1 MKLGIS
7 TCMARLMSTAC
18 TPHDGKVHFRKY
30 AESLR
35 ENYNCEFHVQPLSGH
50 RHQTVTFRFVFFF
63 SCNVDP
69 KCPGGAIDIFR
80 SVHFVAG
87 FRNASDESDR
97 FSDRCES
104 VASRMSAIRRYNKFD
119 QILFAVEQGQQ
130 RLDTREQVHFYGV
143 QQLIVEISNQFLDFD
158 IYYHLFIAYNIRL
171 GNTFDGRMCSVCG
184 CSSSIVRATWKRLH
198 RNARACVDFDR
209 REKSKV
215 QWHPNGHA

>member
-1 MKLGIS
+1 MCSHCLD
-7 TCMARLMSTAC
+7 TDTRRWLF
-18 TPHDGKVHFRKY
+18 D
-30 AESLR
+30 L
-35 ENYNCEFHVQPLSGH
+35 
-50 RHQTVTFRFVFFF
+50 FFFLF